1 MPKDQSDLPRVL
13 RVLAWFLFA
22 ACSIGLLFSVA
33 NSVLGLV
40 PYFLGAAF
48 SGGVTLFSLAR
59 GLTLLEQIRDAS
71 ERSATAAED
80 DE

>member
-1 MPKDQSDLPRVL
+1 MPKDQSDLPRIL

-22 ACSIGLLFSVA
+22 ACSIGLLLSAVSGAF
-33 NSVLGLV
+33 GFV
-40 PYFLGAAF
+40 PYLLGAAL
-48 SGGVTLFSLAR
+48 SGGVTFFSLAR